1 VIAFSAERALMKG
14 FSYGSGINSVMSFED
29 VNHPAL
35 KVGARWATSES
46 NWLISLR
53 EVVQTTISTLL
64 VAFQNTP
71 ADASLVCSSVSG
83 WLTRAETLSASIKY
97 GPVTLAKRPHSAS
110 AEDSTCES
118 LSGGVS
124 PPHKTNSSPT

>member
-1 VIAFSAERALMKG
+1 M
-14 FSYGSGINSVMSFED
+14 NFED

-35 KVGARWATSES
+35 KAGACCVTSES

-53 EVVQTTISTLL
+53 EVVQTTVSTLL

-71 ADASLVCSSVSG
+71 VDASLVYSSVSG
-83 WLTRAETLSASIKY
+83 RLTRAETFSAPTKHA
-97 GPVTLAKRPHSAS
+97 PVTLAKRPHSAS

-124 PPHKTNSSPT
+124 PPHKSNSSPP